1 MFLAEN
7 EGTPIESKDFL
18 NLRLGMENENWRVT
32 LWGKNVLDTRMVTT
46 QQFLIAGGNVRS
58 MNRPESYGVEIQYT
72 Y

>member
-1 MFLAEN
+1 
-7 EGTPIESKDFL
+7 
-18 NLRLGMENENWRVT
+18 MENENWRVT